1 MGNDSL
7 QILYVVHGFPPSEAA
22 GAEIY
27 AYHVARG
34 MRERGHD
41 ARVFCPGN
49 DPKRDEYQIF
59 EETYE
64 GIPVLRV
71 NNTWRDLH
79 RLMDTVHNAEI
90 ARIFGEILD
99 EARPDLVHVQH
110 TIGTTA
116 EVLLLP
122 AARGIPVVA
131 TLHDYWFHCPRGQR
145 LTPRGHLCTKVQ
157 PWRCS
162 LCVFKKR
169 GRYGFDWSRDFL
181 QGRTAACGER
191 TGLTRFLRFPFHLA
205 AEIFSEAGPRS
216 IHRRNA
222 FMAQCLKSAD
232 LLLCPS
238 KFLAEE
244 YRRQGAPEDRLV
256 FWENGMDPEPFRD
269 LPPRKSPWEGSRPIR
284 FGFVGTLIPSKGPEV
299 LVRAFQGIAPGLATL
314 DIHGAGGGPNAARF
328 ERGLRR
334 MNRHPDVRFHG
345 RFEHGRLPEV
355 LSRLDVLVQ
364 PSLWF
369 ENAPLTLHE
378 AAMAGLAVVTSDLGG
393 MAEFA
398 GRFGNALTFPRGD
411 VSALRSV
418 LERLIGER
426 DLLPSLVPA
435 RRAVRTL
442 DDDVEGLLKHYRA
455 LIEGRRRRTTP

>member
-1 MGNDSL
+1 MGNDAL

-49 DPKRDEYQIF
+49 DPNLDEYETF

-79 RLMDTVHNAEI
+79 RLMDTVHNRQVAEI
-90 ARIFGEILD
+90 FAKLLD
-99 EARPDLVHVQH
+99 TTQPDLVHVQH

-116 EVLLLP
+116 EVLPLA

-145 LTPRGHLCTKVQ
+145 LTPRGHLCEEIE

-162 LCVFKKR
+162 LCIFKKR
-169 GRYGFDWSRDFL
+169 GRYGFDWSRDYL
-181 QGRTAACGER
+181 QGRSVACGDR
-191 TGLTRFLRFPFHLA
+191 TGLSRFLRFPFRLA
-205 AEIFSEAGPRS
+205 AEVISEVGPNAIR
-216 IHRRNA
+216 RRNA

-244 YRRQGAPEDRLV
+244 YRRQGVPEERLV
-256 FWENGMDPEPFRD
+256 FWENGMDPEPFRH
-269 LPPRKSPWEGSRPIR
+269 LPTRALPQEEHRPIR
-284 FGFVGTLIPSKGPEV
+284 FGFVGTLIPSKGPET
-299 LVRAFQGIAPGLATL
+299 LLRAFQSIPQGAATL
-314 DIHGAGGGPNAARF
+314 DIHGSGGGPNAERF
-328 ERGLRR
+328 EKKLRD

-345 RFEHGRLPEV
+345 RFEHERLPEV

-364 PSLWF
+364 PSVWF

-378 AAMAGLAVVTSDLGG
+378 AVLAGLAVVTSDLGG

-398 GRFGNALTFPRGD
+398 ERFGNALTFPRGD
-411 VSALRSV
+411 AAALQRV
-418 LERLIGER
+418 LERLIQDEE
-426 DLLPSLVPA
+426 LLPSLVPA
-435 RRAVRTL
+435 QRSVRTL
-442 DDDVEGLLKHYRA
+442 DDDVEGLLDHYRT
-455 LIEGRRRRTTP
+455 LIAECDRRMNS